1 MYVMDFG
8 YIPYTAAKKEQKQMV
23 CLKVLKIIGFW
34 SIALIIA
41 FPLVLSFCK
50 SGQQADRLNAL
61 VNNDRKE
68 KCN

>member
-1 MYVMDFG
+1 
-8 YIPYTAAKKEQKQMV
+8 MV

-34 SIALIIA
+34 SIALIIV